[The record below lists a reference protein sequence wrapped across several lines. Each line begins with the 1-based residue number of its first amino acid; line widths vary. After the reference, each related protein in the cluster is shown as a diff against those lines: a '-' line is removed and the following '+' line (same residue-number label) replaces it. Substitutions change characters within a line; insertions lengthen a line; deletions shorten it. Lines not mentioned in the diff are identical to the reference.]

1 MKIWGHLVG
10 LGLTRWCRPV
20 NNFTSNWLG
29 RPKRKKA
36 GNTKNMVLNRLLL
49 LRWSI
54 SSWAICHNVKYC
66 SQYPVWFSSLILTP
80 GKKKLNKCSI
90 KESAPLSTGI
100 TYMFVSFF
108 GHKTQILTT
117 VGSDFPGRN
126 PSPREVVDWWAQ
138 FGGWRM
144 NSGTSRIDLQHWKAW
159 GSFGICRI
167 KYLFTLDTTKS
178 SLDILGKDYEI
189 NVCKPERGLLERTW
203 LKYHIASKHK
213 NISTCSDIKNSIKSS
228 KRQKNHCC
236 NNYCSCIQR
245 LCAAAKVKYLVG
257 GWTNPSEKYARQIGS
272 FPPFSWWKFQKYL
285 KRPPPIDKK
294 YPWRLTWNI
303 IPWRSGSDHFLF

>member
-66 SQYPVWFSSLILTP
+66 SQYPVWFSSLILSP

-117 VGSDFPGRN
+117 VGSDFPGRIHPPGKLLTDGLSSGVDGWIAEPHGLICN
-126 PSPREVVDWWAQ
+126 IERHEDLLGYVELNICSPLTQQSHPWISSAKIMRSMFANQNVVC
-138 FGGWRM
+138 
-144 NSGTSRIDLQHWKAW
+144 WKE
-159 GSFGICRI
+159 
-167 KYLFTLDTTKS
+167 LD
-178 SLDILGKDYEI
+178 
-189 NVCKPERGLLERTW
+189 
-203 LKYHIASKHK
+203 
-213 NISTCSDIKNSIKSS
+213 
-228 KRQKNHCC
+228 
-236 NNYCSCIQR
+236 
-245 LCAAAKVKYLVG
+245 
-257 GWTNPSEKYARQIGS
+257 
-272 FPPFSWWKFQKYL
+272 
-285 KRPPPIDKK
+285 
-294 YPWRLTWNI
+294 
-303 IPWRSGSDHFLF
+303 